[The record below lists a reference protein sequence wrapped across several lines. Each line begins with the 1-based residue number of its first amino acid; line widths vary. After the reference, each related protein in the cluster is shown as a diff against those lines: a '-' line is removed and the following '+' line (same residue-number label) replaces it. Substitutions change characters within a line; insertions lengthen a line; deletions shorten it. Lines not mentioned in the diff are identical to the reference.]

1 MRSMHNEFKDELLV
15 KREDEMGK
23 CTMKAIDISPQKFLS
38 AFFSPEENV
47 CVRIFSDKKSTGYKG
62 QNISCKSS
70 QIEKYIPG
78 LKEDNSNNR
87 GIFFVVNYGGHED
100 KQIKRINAQFVENDT
115 VSIKEQYKR
124 LMSFPLE
131 PSIIV
136 KTKKS
141 LHGYWLIKDGQ
152 VPLFREVQKRLA
164 HYFQGDKSIVNESRV
179 LRFPGFFHCK
189 EEPVM
194 VGCIKFNPELKYTQE
209 ELFLLCPKGEGEAP
223 STQKPAGNKKGI
235 ELVTSRCDFI
245 KYCKEKAETLPE
257 QHWYAMITN
266 LAVFQ
271 QGAEVIHELSK
282 PYPGYSQA
290 ETDDKIEHFL
300 KSETKPITCRTIVER
315 GFNCSKLESG
325 ECSCKSPAALVY
337 VPVDLEVLSAFLS
350 KEPVT
355 KNATRNVTKASQF
368 IKNYLSN
375 IDAVIAKSFISSEI
389 KQYFDLN
396 ERQVKS
402 LLAMYR
408 ELLKSNRDSK
418 QKTPKGKGDLPD
430 WYERV
435 ENGLRFIPGILAYHM
450 SKNIDAFY
458 GAEEFYS
465 YDNGVYKQ
473 VHNLVAA
480 RMVRDHIFDKY
491 ATASGINDT
500 LTQWQILIH
509 KPVDIINS
517 NPYII
522 NVKNGLYNVLE
533 DKLLEHTPEYYSTV
547 QMNANYDKEAQCP
560 RFMEFLN
567 ECLYPED
574 IPLVQEIIGYLLI
587 PVNRAQKSFV
597 FVGAGHAGK
606 STLLSVA
613 QDILLGNSNVSN
625 VPWQALSDRFKT
637 AELFGK
643 LANIFADLP
652 SKSFDDNG
660 LFKSITGEDYITA
673 EKKNKPPFSFRPYA
687 RLLFSCNEIPKNYG
701 DRSSA
706 FYRRLIIIRFSKPI
720 PVEKRDVHL
729 KDKLALEADG
739 IFMWALEGLKRLIK
753 NHYVFSESERAKEE
767 LNNYRIESNSILS
780 FVQDNCI
787 LDEDKCTEFQELY
800 RKYKEYCEESGL
812 HHVAQKTFS
821 KEFRENYPEISSAKD
836 GTSRRVVFKGIG
848 LA

>member
-1 MRSMHNEFKDELLV
+1 MQDELI
-15 KREDEMGK
+15 KEGG
-23 CTMKAIDISPQKFLS
+23 CTMRAIDISLEKFLG
-38 AFFSPEENV
+38 AFFEPEEDV
-47 CVRIFSDKKSTGYKG
+47 CIRVFSDRKPSEFLGEKLPVKL
-62 QNISCKSS
+62 NN
-70 QIEKYIPG
+70 IEKYIPA
-78 LKEDNSNNR
+78 LKEHNSNNR

-115 VSIKEQYKR
+115 VSLEEQYKR
-124 LMSFPLE
+124 LMAFPLE

-152 VPLFREVQKRLA
+152 VSLFREVQKKLA
-164 HYFQGDKSIVNESRV
+164 QYFRGDKSIVNESRV
-179 LRFPGFFHCK
+179 LRLPGFFHCK

-194 VGCIKFNPELKYTQE
+194 VECIKFNPELKYTQE
-209 ELFLLCPKGEGEAP
+209 ELLLLISEGEGEAP
-223 STQKPAGNKKGI
+223 STQKLVGNKKGI

-271 QGAEVIHELSK
+271 QGAEVIHELSQ
-282 PYPGYSQA
+282 PYPAYSRE
-290 ETDDKIEHFL
+290 ETDNKIEHFL
-300 KSETKPITCRTIVER
+300 KSETRPITCRTIAER
-315 GFNCSKLESG
+315 GFKCPKLEGG

-350 KEPVT
+350 KQPVT
-355 KNATRNVTKASQF
+355 KNATRDVAKASQF
-368 IKNYLSN
+368 IKSYLSN
-375 IDAVIAKSFISSEI
+375 IDAVISKSFISSEI

-396 ERQVKS
+396 EKQVKS

-418 QKTPKGKGDLPD
+418 QKVPKDKGDLPA
-430 WYERV
+430 WYEHV

-473 VHNLVAA
+473 VHNLAAA

-491 ATASGINDT
+491 ATSSGINDT

-522 NVKNGLYNVLE
+522 NVKNGRYNVLE
-533 DKLLEHTPEYYSTV
+533 NKLLEHTPEYYSTV

-560 RFMEFLN
+560 RFLEFLN
-567 ECLYPED
+567 ECLHPED

-587 PVNRAQKSFV
+587 PLNKAQKSFV

-613 QDILLGNSNVSN
+613 QDVLLGNSNVSN
-625 VPWQALSDRFKT
+625 VPWQALADRFKT

-652 SKSFDDNG
+652 SKNFDDNG
-660 LFKSITGEDYITA
+660 LFKSITGEDYITV
-673 EKKNKPPFSFRPYA
+673 EKKNKAPFSFRPYA
-687 RLLFSCNEIPKNYG
+687 RLMFSCNEIPKNYG

-706 FYRRLIIIRFSKPI
+706 FYRRLIIIRFSKSI

-739 IFMWALEGLKRLIK
+739 IFMWALEGLKRLIE
-753 NHYVFSESERAKEE
+753 NHYTFSESERSKEE
-767 LNNYRIESNSILS
+767 LSNYRIECNSILS
-780 FVQDNCI
+780 FVQDNCC
-787 LDEDKCTEFQELY
+787 LDENKYTEFQELY
-800 RKYKEYCEESGL
+800 RGYKEYCVDSGL
-812 HHVAQKTFS
+812 YSVSQKTFS
-821 KEFRENYPEISSAKD
+821 KEFKENYPEISSKKD

-848 LA
+848 LAG